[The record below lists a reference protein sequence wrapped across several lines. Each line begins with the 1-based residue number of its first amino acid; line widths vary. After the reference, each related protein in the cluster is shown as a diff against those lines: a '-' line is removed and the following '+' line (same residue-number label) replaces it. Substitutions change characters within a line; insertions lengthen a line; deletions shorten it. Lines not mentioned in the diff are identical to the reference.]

1 MPKIVSD
8 IKFLSRVAMSVCVGV
23 QDSGGVAAACYLRNL
38 STERRATGIT
48 TASCKHMIFL
58 FEKFFKAETAC
69 RVTTLI
75 SEIFNLLIIMVFI
88 YCIFEIST
96 DLTDWLIYWNSYIDI
111 MTAMTYNANKEIKS
125 ASQN

>member
-8 IKFLSRVAMSVCVGV
+8 IKILSRVAVSVCVGV
-23 QDSGGVAAACYLRNL
+23 QDSGGVAAVYYLRSL
-38 STERRATGIT
+38 STERRAIGIT

-58 FEKFFKAETAC
+58 FDKFFKAETAC
-69 RVTTLI
+69 RVTTFV
-75 SEIFNLLIIMVFI
+75 SEIFNLLIIMIFI

-96 DLTDWLIYWNSYIDI
+96 DLTDSLIYWNSYIDI
-111 MTAMTYNANKEIKS
+111 MAAITYNANKEIKS